1 MKLLKSLIMTE
12 VKPLVQTLDENE
24 NKEDDQVNEDNVVT
38 GLAYLCSM
46 CVCTLTKSAFWSPF
60 GPHWSLK
67 VVRI

>member
-1 MKLLKSLIMTE
+1 MTE

-38 GLAYLCSM
+38 GLIFAQCTYVRYLSPH
-46 CVCTLTKSAFWSPF
+46 LWASWSPF
-60 GPHWSLK
+60 GPQWSLK